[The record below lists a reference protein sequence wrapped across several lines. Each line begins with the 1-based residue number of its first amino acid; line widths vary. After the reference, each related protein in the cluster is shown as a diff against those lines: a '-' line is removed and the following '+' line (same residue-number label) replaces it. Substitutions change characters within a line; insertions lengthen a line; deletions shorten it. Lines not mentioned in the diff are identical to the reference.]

1 MRRWDE
7 EVMGIEIIGLLRQV
21 NEGSGVIVVVVTH
34 DHKTFDV
41 GKIKERDLVVAEN
54 GTDNE
59 S

>member
-1 MRRWDE
+1 
-7 EVMGIEIIGLLRQV
+7 MGIEIIGLLRQV
-21 NEGSGVIVVVVTH
+21 NEGSGVIVIVVTH

-41 GKIKERDLVVAEN
+41 GKIKEQDLVVAEN